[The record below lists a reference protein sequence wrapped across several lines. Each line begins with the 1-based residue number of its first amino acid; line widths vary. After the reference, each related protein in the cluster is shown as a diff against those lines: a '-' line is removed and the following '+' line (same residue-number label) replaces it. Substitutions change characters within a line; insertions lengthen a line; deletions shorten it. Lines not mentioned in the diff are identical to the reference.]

1 MYARYCASCHGGQA
15 EGAEEWRRRLPDGRW
30 RPPPLNGTGHTWHH
44 PLWQLRQQIRHG
56 SDAEHGDMPPF
67 ADVLTDAEIDV
78 VIAWF
83 QSHWPDRIYAAWL
96 DYDANFPA
104 P

>member
-1 MYARYCASCHGGQA
+1 
-15 EGAEEWRRRLPDGRW
+15 
-30 RPPPLNGTGHTWHH
+30 
-44 PLWQLRQQIRHG
+44 
-56 SDAEHGDMPPF
+56 MPPF